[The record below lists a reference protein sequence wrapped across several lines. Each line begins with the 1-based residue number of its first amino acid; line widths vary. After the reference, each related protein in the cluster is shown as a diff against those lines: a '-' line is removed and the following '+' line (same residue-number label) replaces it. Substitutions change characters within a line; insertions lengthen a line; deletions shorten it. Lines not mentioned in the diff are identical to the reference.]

1 MKNSELVELLRYST
15 PWSIWVVTFENKLIE
30 LKCPFMVLAIRNIGN
45 VAKEDICEVAYIK
58 ISTNLKIVYM
68 INKVPYFYYH
78 FEILID

>member
-30 LKCPFMVLAIRNIGN
+30 LKCPFMVLAIRNVGKIAPGEMCI
-45 VAKEDICEVAYIK
+45 VTYIK
-58 ISTNLKIVYM
+58 LSTNLQVVY
-68 INKVPYFYYH
+68 IIDDTPYFYNH